1 MIFERYILRNYI
13 GPFFFSMAVIT
24 FVFIMDFILRY
35 IDLFLN
41 KGVKFHIV
49 LQAFTLSL
57 GHMFALIIPM
67 AVLPAT
73 LMTYG
78 TLAGENELT
87 AMRACGFS
95 IYRMIFPGVV
105 AATVLALGLVY
116 YNNHVLPE
124 SNHKLLNLLIDINR
138 KQPTVE
144 LRENHFI
151 DDVQGYTIYFAQKN
165 DRTGDISDVQI
176 FRHNEKGLP
185 STIVAKRGKLKFIEG
200 ENILRVDLVDGQIHE
215 IPEEKQRETYRRTSF
230 KLYSLNIHD
239 VDRSLQH
246 TERDYRGDREMSVRM
261 MKDKIKET
269 RSEIAM
275 SRQEIV
281 RDASDRMAMT
291 FGLLDKNDPMRR
303 KKPVISSTGDNGS
316 VVPDGRTEPAAAR
329 GPNGAGHS
337 NGQNARPAPA
347 AQPRFVPR
355 PGHNAYPGVPMA
367 ARDEYLTQ
375 QRIETEINKQESF
388 VKQIDRYK
396 VEIHKKYSIPF
407 ACVVFVLVGSP
418 LAIRMSRSG
427 MNMAIGLSIL
437 FFLVYYVCLIGG
449 EKLADRGFMTP
460 FLSMWTPNIA
470 FGALALVLLK
480 KAASE
485 QALFERPS
493 LRFLSRFRFRRHAA
507 ANPR

>member
-13 GPFFFSMAVIT
+13 GPFLFSMAVIT

-95 IYRMIFPGVV
+95 IYRMILPGIV
-105 AATVLALGLVY
+105 ASTLLAMGLVY

-138 KQPTVE
+138 KQPTME

-185 STIVAKRGKLKFIEG
+185 STIVAKSGKLKYIEG
-200 ENILRVDLVDGQIHE
+200 QNVLRVDLQNGQIHE
-215 IPEEKQRETYRRTSF
+215 IPEEKQRETYRRTTF
-230 KLYSLNIHD
+230 KTYSLNIHD

-275 SRQEIV
+275 SRQEII
-281 RDASDRMAMT
+281 REASERMSAT
-291 FGLLDKNDPMRR
+291 FGLLDKNDRF
-303 KKPVISSTGDNGS
+303 
-316 VVPDGRTEPAAAR
+316 RTTQPAAAATDMPGR
-329 GPNGAGHS
+329 GPGPNGPGHPNSRNVAGGS
-337 NGQNARPAPA
+337 NPNHGPNGGPPRPAV
-347 AQPRFVPR
+347 PRFMAQ
-355 PGHNAYPGVPMA
+355 PGHNAFPGIPMA

-375 QRIETEINKQESF
+375 QRIETELNKQDSF
-388 VKQIDRYK
+388 DKQIDRYK

-449 EKLADRGFMTP
+449 EKLADRGLLTP
-460 FLSMWTPNIA
+460 FLSMWTPNLV

-480 KAASE
+480 QAASE

-493 LRFLSRFRFRRHAA
+493 LAFLSRFRRHAA

>member
-1 MIFERYILRNYI
+1 MIFERYILRNYL
-13 GPFFFSMAVIT
+13 GPFLFSMAVIT

-35 IDLFLN
+35 IDLFLG

-95 IYRMIFPGVV
+95 IYRMIVPGL
-105 AATVLALGLVY
+105 LASTLLAMGLVY

-124 SNHKLLNLLIDINR
+124 SNHRLLNLLIDINR

-151 DDVQGYTIYFAQKN
+151 DDVQGYTIYFADKD

-176 FRHNEKGLP
+176 FRHNDKGLP
-185 STIVAKRGKLKFIEG
+185 TTIVAKTGKLKFIEG
-200 ENILRVDLVDGQIHE
+200 QNILRVDLNEGQIHE
-215 IPEEKQRETYRRTSF
+215 IPEEKQRETYRRTTF
-230 KLYSLNIHD
+230 RTYSINIRD
-239 VDRSLQH
+239 VDRSLQR

-261 MKDKIKET
+261 MEDKIKEI
-269 RSEIAM
+269 RSEMVMA
-275 SRQEIV
+275 RQEMI
-281 RDASDRMAMT
+281 REATERMHDT
-291 FGLLDKNDPMRR
+291 FGMLDA
-303 KKPVISSTGDNGS
+303 GD
-316 VVPDGRTEPAAAR
+316 RAR
-329 GPNGAGHS
+329 AGATAPQVMTPPGPRGGE
-337 NGQNARPAPA
+337 RPL
-347 AQPRFVPR
+347 QPRLVPR
-355 PGHNAYPGVPMA
+355 ASRNAYAGVPLA
-367 ARDEYLTQ
+367 ARDEYLTR
-375 QRIETEINKQESF
+375 QRIETEVNKNESF
-388 VKQIDRYK
+388 QKQIQRYR

-449 EKLADRGFMTP
+449 EKLADRGFTTP
-460 FLSMWTPNIA
+460 FVAMWSPNLI
-470 FGALALVLLK
+470 FGALSVVLLR
-480 KAASE
+480 KAAGE
-485 QALFERPS
+485 QALFERPPIFTRS
-493 LRFLSRFRFRRHAA
+493 FYRRHAA

>member
-13 GPFFFSMAVIT
+13 GPFLFSMAVIT

-35 IDLFLN
+35 IDLFLG

-95 IYRMIFPGVV
+95 IYRMIVPGLVGS
-105 AATVLALGLVY
+105 VLLAMGLVY

-185 STIVAKRGKLKFIEG
+185 TTIVAKSGKLKFIEG
-200 ENILRVDLVDGQIHE
+200 QNILRVDLVDGQIHE
-215 IPEEKQRETYRRTSF
+215 IPEEKQRETYRRTTF
-230 KLYSLNIHD
+230 KTYSLNIHD

-261 MKDKIKET
+261 MEDKIKEI
-269 RSEIAM
+269 RSEM
-275 SRQEIV
+275 VVSRQEIV
-281 RDASDRMAMT
+281 REASERMQGT
-291 FGLLDKNDPMRR
+291 FGLLDKSDRNRQ
-303 KKPVISSTGDNGS
+303 KKPPVASAATTTPAGS
-316 VVPDGRTEPAAAR
+316 
-329 GPNGAGHS
+329 
-337 NGQNARPAPA
+337 APA
-347 AQPRFVPR
+347 ERRFVPR
-355 PGHNAYPGVPMA
+355 PGQSAYPGIPMA
-367 ARDEYLTQ
+367 ARDEYLTR
-375 QRIETEINKQESF
+375 QRIETEVNKQDSF
-388 VKQIDRYK
+388 VKQIQRYK

-407 ACVVFVLVGSP
+407 ACVVFVMVGSP

-449 EKLADRGFMTP
+449 EKLADRGFTTP
-460 FLSMWTPNIA
+460 FLAMWLPNIV
-470 FGALALVLLK
+470 FGALALALIK

-493 LRFLSRFRFRRHAA
+493 LSFLRSRFRRHASA
-507 ANPR
+507 HSR

>member
-13 GPFFFSMAVIT
+13 GPFLFSMAVIT

-35 IDLFLN
+35 IDLFLG

-95 IYRMIFPGVV
+95 IYRMIFPGFV
-105 AATVLALGLVY
+105 ASVVLALGLVY

-151 DDVQGYTIYFAQKN
+151 DDVQGYTIYFASKN

-176 FRHNEKGLP
+176 FRHNEQGLP
-185 STIVAKRGKLKFIEG
+185 TTIVAKTGKLKFIEG
-200 ENILRVDLVDGQIHE
+200 ENILRVDLNDGQIHE
-215 IPEEKQRETYRRTSF
+215 IPEEKQRETYRRTTF
-230 KLYSLNIHD
+230 RTYSLNIHD

-261 MKDKIKET
+261 MEDKIKEIK
-269 RSEIAM
+269 SEM
-275 SRQEIV
+275 LVSRQEIV
-281 RDASDRMAMT
+281 REASERMQAT
-291 FGLLDKNDPMRR
+291 FGLMDRAERR
-303 KKPVISSTGDNGS
+303 KSERQLDARRAADQARTG
-316 VVPDGRTEPAAAR
+316 TAEK
-329 GPNGAGHS
+329 
-337 NGQNARPAPA
+337 GQEK
-347 AQPRFVPR
+347 PRFVPR
-355 PGHNAYPGVPMA
+355 PAQNAFPGVPMA
-367 ARDEYLTQ
+367 ARDEYLTR
-375 QRIETEINKQESF
+375 QRIETEVNKQDSF
-388 VKQIDRYK
+388 VKQIQRYK

-449 EKLADRGFMTP
+449 EKLADRGFTTP
-460 FLSMWTPNIA
+460 FLAMWSPNIG
-470 FGALALVLLK
+470 FSVLALVLLR

-493 LRFLSRFRFRRHAA
+493 FSFLRERLFRRHAA

>member
-1 MIFERYILRNYI
+1 
-13 GPFFFSMAVIT
+13 PFLFSMAVIT

-35 IDLFLN
+35 IDLFLG

-95 IYRMIFPGVV
+95 IYRMILPGVF
-105 AATVLALGLVY
+105 AASLLATGLVY

-124 SNHKLLNLLIDINR
+124 SNHRLLNLLIDINR

-151 DDVQGYTIYFAQKN
+151 DDVQGYTIYFADKN
-165 DRTGDISDVQI
+165 DRTGDITDVQI
-176 FRHNEKGLP
+176 FRHNDRGLP
-185 STIVAKRGKLKFIEG
+185 TTIVAKKGKLKFIEG
-200 ENILRVDLVDGQIHE
+200 SNLLRVDLTDGQIHE
-215 IPEEKQRETYRRTSF
+215 IPEEKQRETYRRTTF
-230 KLYSLNIHD
+230 KTYTINIRD
-239 VDRSLQH
+239 VDRSLQR
-246 TERDYRGDREMSVRM
+246 TERDYRGDREMSVGM
-261 MKDKIKET
+261 MKDKIKEI
-269 RSEIAM
+269 RSEMEMA
-275 SRQEIV
+275 RQEMIREANEQMSV
-281 RDASDRMAMT
+281 T
-291 FGLLDKNDPMRR
+291 FGMLDA
-303 KKPVISSTGDNGS
+303 GD
-316 VVPDGRTEPAAAR
+316 RARMMKPAATD
-329 GPNGAGHS
+329 S
-337 NGQNARPAPA
+337 TSA
-347 AQPRFVPR
+347 AASTQPPR
-355 PGHNAYPGVPMA
+355 PKFMPRRGSNYPGVPLA
-367 ARDEYLTQ
+367 ARNEYLTR
-375 QRIETEINKQESF
+375 QRIETEVNKNDSF
-388 VKQIDRYK
+388 VKQIQRYN

-427 MNMAIGLSIL
+427 MNMAIGLSIV

-449 EKLADRGFMTP
+449 EKLADRGFTTP
-460 FLSMWTPNIA
+460 FLAMWSPNLV
-470 FGALALVLLK
+470 FGAMAVVLLR

-485 QALFERPS
+485 QALFERPR
-493 LRFLSRFRFRRHAA
+493 LLTRAFFRRHAP

>member
-35 IDLFLN
+35 IDLFLG

-95 IYRMIFPGVV
+95 IYRMILPGLF
-105 AATVLALGLVY
+105 AATLLAMGLVY

-144 LRENHFI
+144 LKENHFI

-176 FRHNEKGLP
+176 FRQNEKGLP
-185 STIVAKRGKLKFIEG
+185 TTIVAKSGKLKFIEG
-200 ENILRVDLVDGQIHE
+200 ENILRVDLFNGQIHE
-215 IPEEKQRETYRRTSF
+215 VPEEKQRETYRRTTF
-230 KLYSLNIHD
+230 KNYSLNIHD

-261 MKDKIKET
+261 MHDKIKEI
-269 RSEIAM
+269 RSEM
-275 SRQEIV
+275 EVSRQEII
-281 RDASDRMAMT
+281 REASERMSST
-291 FGLLDKNDPMRR
+291 FGMLDAGER
-303 KKPVISSTGDNGS
+303 
-316 VVPDGRTEPAAAR
+316 AR
-329 GPNGAGHS
+329 
-337 NGQNARPAPA
+337 NARQQQQQQQQLQQQQQQQQQQRQHPVAGTRAPST
-347 AQPRFVPR
+347 AQNRFVPR
-355 PGHNAYPGVPMA
+355 PGQSAYPGIPLA
-367 ARDEYLTQ
+367 ARDEYLTR
-375 QRIETEINKQESF
+375 QRIETEVNKQDSF
-388 VKQIDRYK
+388 VKQIQRYK

-449 EKLADRGFMTP
+449 EKLADRGFTTP
-460 FLSMWTPNIA
+460 FLAMWSPNLV

-485 QALFERPS
+485 QAMLERPS
-493 LRFLSRFRFRRHAA
+493 LSFLRSRFRRHAA
-507 ANPR
+507 AHSR

>member
-13 GPFFFSMAVIT
+13 GPFLFSMAVIT

-35 IDLFLN
+35 IDLFLG
-41 KGVKFHIV
+41 KGVKFYIV

-87 AMRACGFS
+87 AMRACGMS
-95 IYRMIFPGVV
+95 IYRMILPGLF
-105 AATVLALGLVY
+105 AATLLAMGLVY

-124 SNHKLLNLLIDINR
+124 SNHRLLNLLIDINR

-185 STIVAKRGKLKFIEG
+185 TTIVAKRGKLKFIEG
-200 ENILRVDLVDGQIHE
+200 ENVLRVDLVDGQIHE
-215 IPEEKQRETYRRTSF
+215 IPEEKQRATYRRTSF
-230 KLYSLNIHD
+230 KTYSLNIRD

-261 MKDKIKET
+261 MKDKIKEI
-269 RSEIAM
+269 RSEMAM

-281 RDASDRMAMT
+281 REASERMQGTFSMLDAGERSRMKA
-291 FGLLDKNDPMRR
+291 P
-303 KKPVISSTGDNGS
+303 PSQ
-316 VVPDGRTEPAAAR
+316 AATA
-329 GPNGAGHS
+329 GAY
-337 NGQNARPAPA
+337 
-347 AQPRFVPR
+347 QPRTRLVPR
-355 PGHNAYPGVPMA
+355 PGPSAYPGVPLA
-367 ARDEYLTQ
+367 ARDEYLTR
-375 QRIETEINKQESF
+375 QRIETEVNKQESF
-388 VKQIDRYK
+388 VKQIQRYK

-407 ACVVFVLVGSP
+407 ACVVFVLVGAP

-449 EKLADRGFMTP
+449 EKLADRGFTTP
-460 FLSMWTPNIA
+460 FLAMWSPNLGFGIA
-470 FGALALVLLK
+470 ALVLLK

-493 LRFLSRFRFRRHAA
+493 LSLVRSWFRRHASA
-507 ANPR
+507 HSR

>member
-13 GPFFFSMAVIT
+13 GPFLFSMAVIT

-35 IDLFLN
+35 IDLFLG

-95 IYRMIFPGVV
+95 IYRMILPGLF
-105 AATVLALGLVY
+105 AATLLAMGLVY

-200 ENILRVDLVDGQIHE
+200 QNILRVDLVDGQIHE
-215 IPEEKQRETYRRTSF
+215 IPEEKQRATYRRTSF
-230 KLYSLNIHD
+230 KTYSLNIHD

-246 TERDYRGDREMSVRM
+246 TERDYRGDREMSVHM
-261 MKDKIKET
+261 MKDKIKELRT
-269 RSEIAM
+269 EIAM

-281 RDASDRMAMT
+281 REASERMSAT
-291 FGLLDKNDPMRR
+291 FGLLDKNDRAR
-303 KKPVISSTGDNGS
+303 QKKPAVAFTGGPDNGN
-316 VVPDGRTEPAAAR
+316 
-329 GPNGAGHS
+329 GPNHPDPL
-337 NGQNARPAPA
+337 NRENPNRR
-347 AQPRFVPR
+347 AQPRLVPR
-355 PGHNAYPGVPMA
+355 QSSFPGVPMA

-375 QRIETEINKQESF
+375 QRIETEVNKQDSF
-388 VKQIDRYK
+388 VKQIQRYK

-449 EKLADRGFMTP
+449 EKLADRGFTTP
-460 FLSMWTPNIA
+460 FLAMWSPNLV

-485 QALFERPS
+485 QAMFERPS
-493 LRFLSRFRFRRHAA
+493 FLRFRFRRHAA

>member
-13 GPFFFSMAVIT
+13 GPFLFSMAVIT

-35 IDLFLN
+35 IDLFLG

-95 IYRMIFPGVV
+95 IYRMIFPGLV
-105 AATVLALGLVY
+105 ASVVLAMGLVY

-185 STIVAKRGKLKFIEG
+185 TTIVAKSGKLKFIEG
-200 ENILRVDLVDGQIHE
+200 QNILRVDLVDGQIHE
-215 IPEEKQRETYRRTSF
+215 IPEEKQRETYRRTTF
-230 KLYSLNIHD
+230 KTYSLNIHD

-261 MKDKIKET
+261 MKDKIKEI
-269 RSEIAM
+269 RSEM
-275 SRQEIV
+275 GVSRQEIV
-281 RDASDRMAMT
+281 REASERMQAT
-291 FGLLDKNDPMRR
+291 FGLLDKSDRAR
-303 KKPVISSTGDNGS
+303 QKKPPVATAST
-316 VVPDGRTEPAAAR
+316 TPA
-329 GPNGAGHS
+329 GAGS
-337 NGQNARPAPA
+337 SQT
-347 AQPRFVPR
+347 RFVPR
-355 PGHNAYPGVPMA
+355 PGQSAYPGIPMA
-367 ARDEYLTQ
+367 ARDEYLTR
-375 QRIETEINKQESF
+375 QRIETEVNKQDSF
-388 VKQIDRYK
+388 VKQIQRYK

-449 EKLADRGFMTP
+449 EKLADRGFTTP
-460 FLSMWTPNIA
+460 FLAMWLPNIA
-470 FGALALVLLK
+470 FGALALALLK

-493 LRFLSRFRFRRHAA
+493 LSFLRSRFRRHASA
-507 ANPR
+507 HSR

>member
-35 IDLFLN
+35 IDLFLG

-95 IYRMIFPGVV
+95 IYRMILPGLF
-105 AATVLALGLVY
+105 AATLLAMGLVY

-176 FRHNEKGLP
+176 FRHNENGLP
-185 STIVAKRGKLKFIEG
+185 TTIVAKSGKLKFIEG
-200 ENILRVDLVDGQIHE
+200 ENILRVDLFNGQIHE
-215 IPEEKQRETYRRTSF
+215 VPEEKQRETYRRTTF
-230 KLYSLNIHD
+230 KTYSLNIHD

-261 MKDKIKET
+261 MHDKIKEI
-269 RSEIAM
+269 RSEM
-275 SRQEIV
+275 EVSRQEII
-281 RDASDRMAMT
+281 REASERMSTT
-291 FGLLDKNDPMRR
+291 FGMLDAGERARAAKQ
-303 KKPVISSTGDNGS
+303 KQPV
-316 VVPDGRTEPAAAR
+316 
-329 GPNGAGHS
+329 AGTTAP
-337 NGQNARPAPA
+337 GTRQN
-347 AQPRFVPR
+347 RFVPR
-355 PGHNAYPGVPMA
+355 PGQSAYPGVPMA
-367 ARDEYLTQ
+367 ARDEYLTR
-375 QRIETEINKQESF
+375 QRIETEVNKRDSF
-388 VKQIDRYK
+388 VKQIQRYK

-449 EKLADRGFMTP
+449 EKLADRGFTTP
-460 FLSMWTPNIA
+460 FLAMWSPNLV
-470 FGALALVLLK
+470 FGGLALVLLK

-485 QALFERPS
+485 QALFEWPS
-493 LRFLSRFRFRRHAA
+493 LSFLRSRFRRHAA
-507 ANPR
+507 AHSR